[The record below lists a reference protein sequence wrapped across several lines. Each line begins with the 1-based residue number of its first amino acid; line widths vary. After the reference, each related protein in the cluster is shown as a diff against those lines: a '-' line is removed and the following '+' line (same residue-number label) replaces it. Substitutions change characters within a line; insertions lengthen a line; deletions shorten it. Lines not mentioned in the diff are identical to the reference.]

1 MRQCLIG
8 WMCVVLIWSVHGTG
22 SVRGD
27 DMPAWLD
34 ANMPDLIQVYQHFH
48 QHPELSFHEE
58 QTAERLVK
66 ELRGAGYETTPGV
79 GGHGVVG
86 LLKNGDGPTV
96 MFRCDL
102 DALPVTEETG
112 LAYAS
117 QVTTQNEEGQTVGV
131 MHACGHDI
139 HLTNLVALARFMA
152 SHQDQWQGTLMLIGQ
167 PAEEK
172 VDGAVGM
179 LRDGLYTRFPKP
191 QFALALHVDAELAAG
206 QVGFRAGYSLAN
218 SDSCDITLMGRGG
231 HGSKPESCVDP
242 ILQAAQLVVDLQ
254 SIVSREVSPLEPA
267 VVTVGA
273 IHGGTKHNIIPDKC
287 HLKLTLRS
295 YTPEVRQLLRDA
307 VTRKAKA
314 VAASHRAPE
323 PEVIFDEGTSAVF
336 NDEGLV
342 ARVVGGF
349 VAELGKESVVPAE
362 RVMGAEDFGEYA
374 TGGVPIFMFRL
385 GTIPP
390 EKLAEY
396 RLTGTPPPSLHSSK
410 YFPDPNATLRTGLR
424 ASVAA
429 IKELMPKR

>member
-1 MRQCLIG
+1 MRQRLFGFVLLLWIG
-8 WMCVVLIWSVHGTG
+8 VSQA
-22 SVRGD
+22 RGD
-27 DMPAWLD
+27 ELPKWLD
-34 ANMPDLIQVYQHFH
+34 ANITDLVKVYQHFH

-58 QTAERLVK
+58 QTAVRLAT
-66 ELRGAGYETTPGV
+66 ELKQAGFETTTGV
-79 GGHGVVG
+79 GGHGVVA

-117 QVTTQNEEGQTVGV
+117 TVTTKNDEGVTVGV

-139 HLTNLVALARFMA
+139 HLTNLIAIARYMG
-152 SHQDQWQGTLMLIGQ
+152 SHRDDWQGTLMLLGQ
-167 PAEEK
+167 PAEER
-172 VDGAVGM
+172 VDGAVAM
-179 LRDGLYTRFPKP
+179 LKDGLYTRFPKP
-191 QFALALHVDAELAAG
+191 QFALALHVDSELATG
-206 QVGFRAGYSLAN
+206 KVGFRAGYALAN
-218 SDSCDITLMGRGG
+218 SDACDITMKGRGG
-231 HGSKPESCVDP
+231 HGSKPEACIDP
-242 ILQAAQLVVDLQ
+242 IIQAAQLVVDLQ

-273 IHGGTKHNIIPDKC
+273 IYGGTKHNIISDSC

-295 YTPEVRQLLRDA
+295 YSPEVRKLLRDA
-307 VTRKAKA
+307 VERKAQA
-314 VAASHRAPE
+314 VAASHRAPA
-323 PEVIFDEGTSAVF
+323 PEVVFDEGTSAVF

-349 VAELGKESVVPAE
+349 VTELGKDHVVPAD

-385 GTIPP
+385 GTVPAA
-390 EKLAEY
+390 KLEEY
-396 RLTGTPPPSLHSSK
+396 RKAGTPPPSLHSSK
-410 YFPDPNATLRTGLR
+410 YFPDPEPTLRTGLR

-429 IKELMPKR
+429 IRELMPKR